1 MIETLPISV
10 RLIEKSRIN
19 EVDFNDL
26 KFGKYFADHMF
37 IANYANGQW
46 QSPSEILPYGNL
58 SFPPSMAVFHYG
70 QAIFEGQK
78 AYRMADGSVGIFR
91 PLANFA
97 RLNKSAERMCM
108 PTVPEEIFMG
118 GLLQLLNIDKN
129 WVPSSEGS
137 SLYIRPFL
145 ISTDDFLGVRP
156 SETYKFM
163 IINCPVGKYYSEP
176 IRVKIERKYSRAADG
191 GIGSAKA
198 AGNYA
203 ASLYPAKLA
212 QQKGYHQ
219 LLWTDPKEHAY
230 FEESGTMNVM
240 FYVDGVLLTPAL
252 SNTILAGIT
261 RDSIITLA
269 KDMGIKVEERR
280 ISVEE
285 IVEAHKAGKLQ
296 EAFGVGT
303 AATVAPMASITLDD
317 TEMILPSKG
326 ESGTLAH
333 TLLKTISDIRYGLSP
348 DKYNWML
355 KI

>member
-1 MIETLPISV
+1 MIETLPFNVQRIT
-10 RLIEKSRIN
+10 KSRIH
-19 EVDFNDL
+19 EVDFDNL

-37 IANYANGQW
+37 IADYANGQW
-46 QSPSEILPYGNL
+46 QQPASIKPYENM

-78 AYRMADGSVGIFR
+78 AYRMADGSIGIFR
-91 PLANFA
+91 PLANFE
-97 RLNKSAERMCM
+97 RFNKSAIRMCM

-118 GLLQLLNIDKN
+118 GLVQLLQIDRD

-137 SLYIRPFL
+137 SLYIRPFM

-163 IINCPVGKYYSEP
+163 IINSPVGKYYNEA
-176 IRVKIERKYSRAADG
+176 IRVKIETQFSRAADG

-212 QQKGYHQ
+212 QQKGFHQ

-240 FYVDGVLLTPAL
+240 FFVDGKLLTPAL

-269 KDMGIKVEERR
+269 KDMGIPVEERR
-280 ISVEE
+280 ISVAE
-285 IVEAHKAGKLQ
+285 IVEAHKAGKLT

-303 AATVAPMASITLDD
+303 AATVAPFASITLGDD
-317 TEMILPSKG
+317 EMHLPKKG
-326 ESGTLAH
+326 EPGSLANQ
-333 TLLKTISDIRYGLSP
+333 LLKTLSDIRYGHIP
-348 DKYNWML
+348 DKYGWMM